1 MEGLPLP
8 VTLRL
13 TQGIMTPAPKMTQGS
28 NDPLTPLDR
37 LSTASLSG
45 VVRCLHSNAYFSLL
59 FFDFHRTNYSRM
71 LLKGDE
77 GGLGDIIL
85 VELIRRAAGTG

>member
-1 MEGLPLP
+1 
-8 VTLRL
+8 
-13 TQGIMTPAPKMTQGS
+13 
-28 NDPLTPLDR
+28 
-37 LSTASLSG
+37 
-45 VVRCLHSNAYFSLL
+45 
-59 FFDFHRTNYSRM
+59 M